1 MTSRYIEDITIRQ
14 VRVRTWVRAVRLASG
29 LSLIELEKQFSD
41 PKAKVKTPRSCIW
54 DKYARGDV
62 APRIGKNPN
71 GKLHLASRIDKA
83 YPGTLRWLNSPM
95 WRLIDKAPMSMIEI
109 KAIYDGMPYLFKSI
123 FVEPTHK
130 TKGLFWRR
138 YVELQ
143 PCIETLYKMEEL
155 QAFIALLTMVKE
167 AEVKQDQETHYE
179 ALKAAISFEDVLA
192 VFPELDFTDEEIIDY
207 LEKRFKTA
215 GYYDI

>member
-1 MTSRYIEDITIRQ
+1 MTSRYVEDIGIRQ
-14 VRVRTWVRAVRLASG
+14 LRVRTWVRAVRLASG
-29 LSLIELEKQFSD
+29 LSLIELERQYSD
-41 PKAKVKTPRSCIW
+41 PKTKANTPRSCIW
-54 DKYARGDV
+54 DKYAKGDV
-62 APRIGKNPN
+62 APRVGKKPN
-71 GKLHLASRIDKA
+71 GKLHLANRIDKA

-109 KAIYDGMPYLFKSI
+109 KAIYEEMPYLFRSI
-123 FVEPTHK
+123 YVEPKHK

-167 AEVKQDQETHYE
+167 AEVNQDQATHYE
-179 ALKAAISFEDVLA
+179 ALKAAISFEDGLA
-192 VFPELDFTDEEIIDY
+192 IFPELDFTDEEIIDY
-207 LEKRFKTA
+207 LEWRFKTA
-215 GYYDI
+215 GYYEI